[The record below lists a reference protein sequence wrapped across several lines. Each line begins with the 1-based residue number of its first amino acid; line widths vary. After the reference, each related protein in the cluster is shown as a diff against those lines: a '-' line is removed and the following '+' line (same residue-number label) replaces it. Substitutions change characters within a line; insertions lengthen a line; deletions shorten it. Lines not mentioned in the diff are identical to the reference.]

1 MKILQ
6 IEGMARAFLLINS
19 NPMSRLL
26 SNAMQRQLGLY
37 SRTVLTPSQ
46 HDLVGLRSFDPT
58 VKKERQSN
66 MLKITVAQ
74 SLFDGSDDGDN
85 TGVPNGDKIGDSDN
99 TGASD
104 GDTNGDSETTG
115 ASDGDTN
122 GDSET
127 TGDSDGDKNSA
138 ATYEYS
144 SNTIN
149 RTNNFFIFSSL
160 WSICLKC
167 FFLGGVKQ
175 EQKESDVYIY

>member
-46 HDLVGLRSFDPT
+46 HDLVGLRSVDPT

-85 TGVPNGDKIGDSDN
+85 TGVPNGDNIGDSAN

-104 GDTNGDSETTG
+104 GDTNVDSETTG
-115 ASDGDTN
+115 ASDGDTK

-127 TGDSDGDKNSA
+127 KGDSNGDKNSA

-167 FFLGGVKQ
+167 FFWEELNKN
-175 EQKESDVYIY
+175 KRI

>member
-115 ASDGDTN
+115 
-122 GDSET
+122 
-127 TGDSDGDKNSA
+127 DSDGDKNSA